1 MAPILAQ
8 FNLIFQIIILA
19 VLFVGFGLKQRG
31 KFVAHGSTMLIAVVL
46 NAVSFLLAMGPSFF
60 SLSGFIS
67 EQPTHVLSVAVIIHG
82 ILGAIA
88 EILGIYLV
96 VSWGLR
102 KSVQSCQRRK
112 PIMRVTMVLWPIAV
126 FLGILLYALLYGIIA
141 I

>member
-46 NAVSFLLAMGPSFF
+46 SAVSFLLAMGPSFF

-102 KSVQSCQRRK
+102 KSVQSCQRKR
-112 PIMRVTMVLWPIAV
+112 IMRVTMVLWPIAV